1 MSSWVLVAALALPAP
16 AAAAPPREGILV
28 PGQSLGGI
36 RLGMTK
42 AQVKARW
49 GHRFGRC
56 RTCLFE
62 TWYFNYRPF
71 EPQGTAVEF
80 ELGTVR
86 RAYTVWQPPGW
97 KTSNGLQLGADE
109 SEVTARYGKL
119 PRQQCRRSEAL
130 LKAGPGTVTVLYL
143 YDGEL
148 WGFGLMRPGLAA
160 CV

>member
-1 MSSWVLVAALALPAP
+1 MPGSRVARTLTGMWCTPARRRWILALMAAWVLVAALALPAP

-71 EPQGTAVEF
+71 EPQG
-80 ELGTVR
+80 R
-86 RAYTVWQPPGW
+86 RWSSSWAPCDGPTRSGSPGW

-119 PRQQCRRSEAL
+119 PRQQCRRS
-130 LKAGPGTVTVLYL
+130 G
-143 YDGEL
+143 
-148 WGFGLMRPGLAA
+148 R
-160 CV
+160 C

>member
-1 MSSWVLVAALALPAP
+1 MTAWVLAAALALPAP
-16 AAAAPPREGILV
+16 AVAAPPRAGVLV
-28 PGQSLGGI
+28 LGQSLGGI

-42 AQVKARW
+42 PQVKARW
-49 GHRFGRC
+49 GARFGKC

-71 EPQGTAVEF
+71 EPQGAAVEF

-86 RAYTVWQPPGW
+86 RVFTVWKPAGW
-97 KTSNGLQLGADE
+97 RTADGLLLGAGE
-109 SEVTARYGKL
+109 REVTSRYGEL
-119 PRQQCRRSEAL
+119 PRRRCLRYAAL

-148 WGFGLMRPGLAA
+148 WGFGLIRPGLAV